1 MYINRPSVTKVEAVD
16 RVNLLHNTGCGFK
29 QYES

>member
-1 MYINRPSVTKVEAVD
+1 MYINKPLVIKIEEVD
-16 RVNLLHNTGCGFK
+16 RVNLLHSTSGGFK